1 MTTDVI
7 DVAAVEDNRMFADG
21 LRAWAATLPDIRL
34 AMVTSA
40 IEELL
45 RTSVGR
51 RFVVLLNPALRADP
65 DPAQNVRRLVEAGH
79 RVVVIDGSVDLTV
92 VARTVAAGAHG
103 YLTHNHDMAALAA
116 TLRAIAAGGTAWS
129 LGPTM
134 ASEPAGLPTR
144 PPLSEREHAVL
155 MAYISGLTLES
166 TARSL
171 GISTETA
178 KTYLK
183 RVKAKYRDAGLPVY
197 TKLDLAERVR
207 ADCSSRTG
215 LGAARGV
222 RS

>member
-1 MTTDVI
+1 MTDVI

-34 AMVTSA
+34 AMVTST

-45 RTSVGR
+45 RTSAGR
-51 RFVVLLNPALRADP
+51 RFVVLLNPALRADH
-65 DPAQNVRRLVEAGH
+65 DPEQNVRRLVEAGH
-79 RVVVIDGSVDLTV
+79 RVVVIDGSVDLAM
-92 VARTVAAGAHG
+92 VARTLAAGAHG

-116 TLRAIAAGGTAWS
+116 TLRAIASGGTAWS
-129 LGPTM
+129 LGPTL
-134 ASEPAGLPTR
+134 AAEPAGPPAR

-155 MAYISGLTLES
+155 MAYVSGLTLES

-171 GISTETA
+171 GISPETA

-207 ADCSSRTG
+207 ADCSSGSSR
-215 LGAARGV
+215 GAARGV

>member
-1 MTTDVI
+1 MADVI

-21 LRAWAATLPDIRL
+21 LRAWAGTLPDIRL
-34 AMVTSA
+34 AMVTST

-45 RTSVGR
+45 RTSAGR
-51 RFVVLLNPALRADP
+51 RFIVLLNPALRADP

-79 RVVVIDGSVDLTV
+79 RVVVIDGSVDLTI

-103 YLTHNHDMAALAA
+103 YLTHNHDMAALEA
-116 TLRAIAAGGTAWS
+116 TLRAIASGGTAWS

-134 ASEPAGLPTR
+134 ASEPTGLPTR

>member
-1 MTTDVI
+1 MTDVI

-21 LRAWAATLPDIRL
+21 LRAWAGTLADIRL
-34 AMVTSA
+34 AMVTSS
-40 IEELL
+40 IGELL
-45 RTSVGR
+45 RTSAGR
-51 RFVVLLNPALRADP
+51 RFVVLLNPALRTDP
-65 DPAQNVRRLVEAGH
+65 DPAHNVRRLVEAGH
-79 RVVVIDGSVDLTV
+79 RVVVIDGSVDLAM
-92 VARTVAAGAHG
+92 VARTLAAGAHG

-116 TLRAIAAGGTAWS
+116 TLRAIASGGTAWS
-129 LGPTM
+129 LGPTT
-134 ASEPAGLPTR
+134 AAEPAGSPAR

-155 MAYISGLTLES
+155 MAYVSGLTLES

-171 GISTETA
+171 GISPETA

-207 ADCSSRTG
+207 ADCSSG
-215 LGAARGV
+215 SARSAPQGV

>member
-1 MTTDVI
+1 MTDVI

-21 LRAWAATLPDIRL
+21 LRAWAATLADIRL
-34 AMVTSA
+34 AMVTSSV
-40 IEELL
+40 EELL
-45 RTSVGR
+45 RTSAGR

-65 DPAQNVRRLVEAGH
+65 DPARNVRRLVDAGH
-79 RVVVIDGSVDLTV
+79 RVVIVDGSVDLSM
-92 VARTVAAGAHG
+92 VARTLAAGAHG

-116 TLRAIAAGGTAWS
+116 TLRAIACGGTAWS

-134 ASEPAGLPTR
+134 AAEPAGSPAR
-144 PPLSEREHAVL
+144 PALSEREHAVL
-155 MAYISGLTLES
+155 MAYVSGLTLES

-171 GISTETA
+171 GISPETA

-207 ADCSSRTG
+207 ADCSSGTG
-215 LGAARGV
+215 RGAARGV